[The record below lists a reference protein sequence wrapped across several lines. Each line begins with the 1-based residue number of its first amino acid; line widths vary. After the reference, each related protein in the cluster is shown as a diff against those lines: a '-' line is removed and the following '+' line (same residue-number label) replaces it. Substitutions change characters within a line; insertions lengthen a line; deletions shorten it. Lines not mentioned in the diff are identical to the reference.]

1 MSDNPIQSYKPKIKE
16 AGGAGN
22 CFFYA
27 VFDAVQN
34 IGQLNSLKTMLK
46 VTPQY
51 NLTKEDFNLKFR
63 KLIAESQQYI
73 TPITVTYQLICKT
86 KDNALDYY
94 ANDLVFDEI
103 RKQNNPESRVQRFMI
118 GTSIQMIVALFT
130 LLIVRYT
137 LKDFKQ
143 FAIYFM
149 ILFGIHLAI
158 QATLLIYT
166 ARKNS
171 N

>member
-1 MSDNPIQSYKPKIKE
+1 MINWKTASVFTLIIS
-16 AGGAGN
+16 G
-22 CFFYA
+22 FYTLIA
-27 VFDAVQN
+27 YF
-34 IGQLNSLKTMLK
+34 LNSGLSKTAIVAIVS
-46 VTPQY
+46 VTTLFFLV
-51 NLTKEDFNLKFR
+51 NLIQFNG
-63 KLIAESQQYI
+63 
-73 TPITVTYQLICKT
+73 
-86 KDNALDYY
+86 
-94 ANDLVFDEI
+94 
-103 RKQNNPESRVQRFMI
+103 KQNNPESRVQRFMI

-149 ILFGIHLAI
+149 ILFGIHLVI

-171 N
+171 K

>member
-1 MSDNPIQSYKPKIKE
+1 MINWKTASVITLLISGIYTLITYFINSGLSKTVFIAIISVTTLFFLVNLIQ
-16 AGGAGN
+16 
-22 CFFYA
+22 F
-27 VFDAVQN
+27 
-34 IGQLNSLKTMLK
+34 IG
-46 VTPQY
+46 
-51 NLTKEDFNLKFR
+51 
-63 KLIAESQQYI
+63 
-73 TPITVTYQLICKT
+73 
-86 KDNALDYY
+86 
-94 ANDLVFDEI
+94 
-103 RKQNNPESRVQRFMI
+103 KQNNPESRVQRFMI

>member
-1 MSDNPIQSYKPKIKE
+1 MINWKTASVITLLISGIYSLI
-16 AGGAGN
+16 AY
-22 CFFYA
+22 F
-27 VFDAVQN
+27 
-34 IGQLNSLKTMLK
+34 LNSGLSKTAIVAIVS
-46 VTPQY
+46 VTTLFFLV
-51 NLTKEDFNLKFR
+51 NLIQF
-63 KLIAESQQYI
+63 IG
-73 TPITVTYQLICKT
+73 
-86 KDNALDYY
+86 
-94 ANDLVFDEI
+94 
-103 RKQNNPESRVQRFMI
+103 KQNNPESRVQRFMI

>member
-1 MSDNPIQSYKPKIKE
+1 MINWKTASVITLLISGIYTLITYFINSGLSKTAFIAIISVTTLFFLVNLIQ
-16 AGGAGN
+16 
-22 CFFYA
+22 F
-27 VFDAVQN
+27 
-34 IGQLNSLKTMLK
+34 IG
-46 VTPQY
+46 
-51 NLTKEDFNLKFR
+51 
-63 KLIAESQQYI
+63 
-73 TPITVTYQLICKT
+73 
-86 KDNALDYY
+86 
-94 ANDLVFDEI
+94 
-103 RKQNNPESRVQRFMI
+103 KQNNPESRVQRFMI

>member
-1 MSDNPIQSYKPKIKE
+1 MINWKTASVITLLISGIYTLITYFINSGLSKTAIIAIISVTTLFFLVNLIQ
-16 AGGAGN
+16 
-22 CFFYA
+22 F
-27 VFDAVQN
+27 
-34 IGQLNSLKTMLK
+34 IG
-46 VTPQY
+46 
-51 NLTKEDFNLKFR
+51 
-63 KLIAESQQYI
+63 
-73 TPITVTYQLICKT
+73 
-86 KDNALDYY
+86 
-94 ANDLVFDEI
+94 
-103 RKQNNPESRVQRFMI
+103 KQNNPESRVQRFMI

-149 ILFGIHLAI
+149 ILFGVHLVI
-158 QATLLIYT
+158 QATLLIYS

>member
-1 MSDNPIQSYKPKIKE
+1 MINWKTASVITLLISGIYTLITYFINSGLSKTAFIAIISVTTLFFLVNLIQ
-16 AGGAGN
+16 
-22 CFFYA
+22 F
-27 VFDAVQN
+27 
-34 IGQLNSLKTMLK
+34 IG
-46 VTPQY
+46 
-51 NLTKEDFNLKFR
+51 
-63 KLIAESQQYI
+63 
-73 TPITVTYQLICKT
+73 
-86 KDNALDYY
+86 
-94 ANDLVFDEI
+94 
-103 RKQNNPESRVQRFMI
+103 KQNNPESRVQRFMI

-149 ILFGIHLAI
+149 ILFGIHLVI
-158 QATLLIYT
+158 QATLLIYS